1 MSLAGRPE
9 SSTESQ
15 GSKQPDEDHL
25 AEAQESIGERIR
37 FWEEQDK
44 INQALIPRVIRQKE
58 RLDEHIDNHEDLS
71 KTAAKAAR
79 EVLAEARVEQQRQ
92 HDRTVAHYREQ
103 LKRSTLVALVA
114 LSVSLTAL
122 ILSVVLL
129 VLSVL

>member
-1 MSLAGRPE
+1 MTLAGRPE

-15 GSKQPDEDHL
+15 SSQEPDEDHL
-25 AEAQESIGERIR
+25 AEAQESIGERVR
-37 FWEEQDK
+37 FWEEQDA

-71 KTAAKAAR
+71 KTAARAAR
-79 EVLAEARVEQQRQ
+79 EVLAEARMEQQRQ

-114 LSVSLTAL
+114 LSMSLTAL

-129 VLSVL
+129 VLTVL

>member
-9 SSTESQ
+9 LSKKPQSSQE
-15 GSKQPDEDHL
+15 PDEDHL

-58 RLDEHIDNHEDLS
+58 RLDEHIDSHEDLS
-71 KTAAKAAR
+71 NTAARAAR

-103 LKRSTLVALVA
+103 LKRSTLVSLAA
-114 LSVSLTAL
+114 LSMGLTAL

-129 VLSVL
+129 VLSVF